1 MTNLFHFVGTHKYF
15 PTFLQLFF
23 WLLSGVTAAAA
34 QPGVLITGK
43 VLDERTKSV
52 AVGATV
58 RVAGSAQGVIVG
70 PDGGFSFTVPSLP
83 ASFEAS
89 LLGYRTLALDVYE
102 APAEPLIIY
111 LVEDYNALSEVVVVG
126 YGTQKKSD
134 LTGALSRVSEA
145 QIREQPVQNI
155 LQALQ
160 GKAAGVDVTSNLRP
174 GGVGNVRIRGTRSI
188 TASNAPLY
196 VVDGIPLSADEAVA
210 INPNDIASTEILKDA
225 SATAIYG
232 SRGANGVILI
242 GLKEGAKG
250 KVSIGYDASFSFSK
264 IHSTTEW
271 MSSGELLDW
280 QRQAHINGG
289 TYTGNYGTAP
299 DPDFDVLKFGGGE
312 QYGDN
317 NIKSA
322 YAWNADGSVQLRPAT
337 PDEIAG
343 GYAAEVP
350 VYQPDK
356 MFDQHW
362 TDLVSRT
369 GVTQNHQLS
378 LAAGSE
384 LSRLY
389 LSLGYLNQEG
399 ALIDQDYRR
408 YSLNL
413 KGDITPRKWLTA
425 GLSLSAIKSLQSY
438 GVAENTANN
447 GGKDS
452 YSQALALAP
461 YASAYDENGNI
472 LNANH
477 VGLSEHNVLLNINN
491 AVNEHALLS
500 TLANT
505 FAEVRFTP
513 WLKYTVRFGAQYSN
527 REYGSFYGPEY
538 TNPFT
543 AIGTAPNTGY
553 NQHSKRFSWTLEN
566 LLQLDKQLGIHS
578 IGATLLQESQESVAN
593 GINVRGYNVTFPS
606 SLWYALQENA
616 NSTVQGG
623 TSYSRSALL
632 SYMGRINYAVL
643 NRYLLT
649 ATGRWDGASVLAS
662 GHKWEFFPSLAVAW
676 KLEQER
682 FLQNAR
688 WIDQLKLRYGWG
700 IVGNA
705 AVSPYTTS
713 GSIGTAV
720 YVFNETITSGYKSSV
735 MPNAGLGWEKT
746 LQHNLGVDFSILQR
760 ISGSV
765 EVYKAYTSDLLL
777 SRSIL
782 PVVGYESITANIGK
796 TQNRG
801 VEVTLSTV
809 NIKNKNFGWTTDLQW
824 SYNKEEI
831 VELADGERDDAANG
845 WYIGYPISV
854 FRDYRYERL
863 WQDNADDARL
873 IELYKKIGNITA
885 IPGQVKVKDQELIV
899 VSEGADGAK
908 SVTLESGEV
917 VTYLDNGFGKI
928 DDDDREI
935 LGSIRPDW
943 IAGLTNT
950 LNYKNLEFS
959 FFLHARAGGL
969 YYGALQ
975 TLGRRVEADT
985 WSPENTGAKFPQ
997 PTTAPFSS
1005 YSEARSYTDGTLV
1018 SLRYVSLG
1026 YTVPK
1031 KYLNRYR
1038 IASLQVY
1045 GQVQNPYIWGGEA
1058 VKVGL
1063 NTDDTVGWDTKA
1075 GASSGGQTAN
1085 TILVRS
1091 FVIGLR
1097 VGL

>member
-1 MTNLFHFVGTHKYF
+1 MTNLFHFVGTDKYF
-15 PTFLQLFF
+15 PTFFLLFA
-23 WLLSGVTAAAA
+23 LLSGANAAVA
-34 QPGVLITGK
+34 QPKMSITGR

-58 RVAGSAQGVIVG
+58 KITGSAQGAIIG
-70 PDGGFSFTVPSLP
+70 ADGNFSFTVPSLP
-83 ASFEAS
+83 VSLEAS
-89 LLGYRTLALDVYE
+89 LFGYKTLELDVYE
-102 APAEPLIIY
+102 APAEPILIY
-111 LVEDYNALSEVVVVG
+111 LVEDFNALGEVVVVG

-134 LTGALSRVSEA
+134 LTGSLSRVSEA
-145 QIREQPVQNI
+145 QIKERPVQNI

-160 GKAAGVDVTSNLRP
+160 GRAAGVDVTSNLRP
-174 GGVGNVRIRGTRSI
+174 GGVGDIRIRGTRSI

-196 VVDGIPLSADEAVA
+196 VVDGIPLSADEAAA
-210 INPNDIASTEILKDA
+210 INPNDIATTEILKDA

-250 KVSIGYDASFSFSK
+250 KVSVDYDASFSFSK
-264 IHSTTEW
+264 IHSTTDW
-271 MSSGELLDW
+271 MNSGELLDW
-280 QRQAHINGG
+280 QRQSHINGG
-289 TYTGNYGTAP
+289 TYTGQYGTAP
-299 DPDFDVLKFGGGE
+299 DPVFDVPKFGGGE
-312 QYGDN
+312 QYGEN
-317 NIKSA
+317 NVKSA
-322 YAWNADGSVQLRPAT
+322 YAWSADGSVQLRPAT

-350 VYQPDK
+350 VYQPGK
-356 MFDQHW
+356 MFDQRW

-369 GVTQNHQLS
+369 GLTQNHQIS
-378 LAAGSE
+378 LATGSE

-389 LSLGYLNQEG
+389 LSLGYLSQEG
-399 ALIDQDYRR
+399 ALIDQDYTR
-408 YSLNL
+408 YSVNL
-413 KGDITPRKWLTA
+413 KGDITPKKWLTI
-425 GLSLSAIKSLQSY
+425 GLSLNAIKSLQNY

-452 YSQALALAP
+452 YSQALSLLP
-461 YASAYDENGNI
+461 YASAYDENGDI

-491 AVNEHALLS
+491 AINEHAQAS

-505 FAEVRFTP
+505 FAEVRFAP
-513 WLKYTVRFGAQYSN
+513 WLKYTVKFGAQYTN

-553 NQHSKRFSWTLEN
+553 NQHAKHFAWTLEN
-566 LLQLDKQLGIHS
+566 LLQFDKQLDIHS
-578 IGATLLQESQESVAN
+578 IGATLLQEAQENTSN

-606 SLWYALQENA
+606 SLWHSLQENA
-616 NSTVQGG
+616 NSSVQGG
-623 TSYSRSALL
+623 TSYSRSSLL
-632 SYMGRINYAVL
+632 SYMGRLNYSL
-643 NRYLLT
+643 LDRYLLT
-649 ATGRWDGASVLAS
+649 ATGRWDGASVLAP

-676 KLEQER
+676 KLENES
-682 FLQNAR
+682 FLQNVR
-688 WIDQLKLRYGWG
+688 WLDQLKLRYGWG

-713 GSIGTAV
+713 GAIGTAV
-720 YVFNETITSGYKSSV
+720 YVFNETITPGYKSSV
-735 MPNAGLGWEKT
+735 MPNAELGWEKT
-746 LQHNLGVDFSILQR
+746 LQHNFGIDFSLLQR

-765 EVYKAYTSDLLL
+765 EVYRAYTSDLLL

-782 PVVGYESITANIGK
+782 PVAGYESILANIGK
-796 TQNRG
+796 TKNRG

-809 NIKNKNFGWTTDLQW
+809 NIKSKTFTWKTDLQW

-831 VELADGERDDAANG
+831 VELADGKIDDANRG

-854 FRDYRYERL
+854 FRDYKYERL
-863 WQDNADDARL
+863 WQDNEEDARL
-873 IELYKKIGNITA
+873 IELYKKIGTITA
-885 IPGQVKVKDQELIV
+885 IPGQVKVKDQELV
-899 VSEGADGAK
+899 VVPEGTAGSK
-908 SVTLESGEV
+908 SVTLASGET

-928 DDDDREI
+928 DDNDKEI

-950 LNYKNLEFS
+950 LSYKNFELS
-959 FFLHARAGGL
+959 FFLHARVGGL

-975 TLGRRVEADT
+975 TLGRRVENDT

-997 PTTAPFSS
+997 PTTASFSN
-1005 YSEARSYTDGTLV
+1005 YNTARSYTDGTLI
-1018 SLRYVSLG
+1018 SLRHVSLG

-1031 KYLNRYR
+1031 KFLNRYK
-1038 IASLQVY
+1038 IANLQIY

-1058 VKVGL
+1058 VRAGL
-1063 NTDDTVGWDTKA
+1063 NPDDAIGWETRA
-1075 GASSGGQTAN
+1075 GAESGGQTAN
-1085 TILVRS
+1085 TILVRN
-1091 FVIGLR
+1091 FVLGVRIGL
-1097 VGL
+1097 

>member
-1 MTNLFHFVGTHKYF
+1 MTNLFHFVGTHKHF
-15 PTFLQLFF
+15 PTFLPLFF
-23 WLLSGVTAAAA
+23 ALLLGANAAVAQSGISIA
-34 QPGVLITGK
+34 GK
-43 VLDERTKSV
+43 VLDDRTKSV

-58 RVAGSAQGVIVG
+58 KVAGSALGAIVG
-70 PDGGFSFTVPSLP
+70 ADGSFGFTVRALPVSL
-83 ASFEAS
+83 EVS
-89 LLGYRTLALDVYE
+89 LLGYRTLELDVYE
-102 APAEPLIIY
+102 APAEPLLIY
-111 LVEDYNALSEVVVVG
+111 LVEDFNALSEVVVVG

-134 LTGALSRVSEA
+134 LTGSLSRVSEA

-174 GGVGNVRIRGTRSI
+174 GGVGDIRIRGTRSI

-196 VVDGIPLSADEAVA
+196 VVDGIPLSADEAAA

-225 SATAIYG
+225 SSTAIYG

-242 GLKEGAKG
+242 GLKEGAAG
-250 KVSIGYDASFSFSK
+250 KVAVGYDACFSFSK
-264 IHSTTEW
+264 IHSTTDW
-271 MSSGELLDW
+271 MSAGERLGW

-289 TYTGNYGTAP
+289 TYTGAYGTAP

-317 NIKSA
+317 SIKSA

-337 PDEIAG
+337 PDEIAA

-350 VYQPDK
+350 VYRPDN

-369 GVTQNHQLS
+369 GLTQNHQLS
-378 LAAGSE
+378 LTAGSE
-384 LSRLY
+384 QSKLY
-389 LSLGYLNQEG
+389 LSLGVLNQEG
-399 ALIDQDYRR
+399 ALVDQDYRR

-413 KGDITPRKWLTA
+413 KGDITPRKWLTV
-425 GLSLSAIKSLQSY
+425 GLSLNAIKSLQNY
-438 GVAENTANN
+438 GVAENTSNN

-452 YSQALALAP
+452 YSQALALEP
-461 YASAYDENGNI
+461 YAAAYDENGGI
-472 LNANH
+472 LNTNH

-491 AVNEHALLS
+491 AINEHALLS
-500 TLANT
+500 TLANS

-513 WLKYTVRFGAQYSN
+513 WLKYTAKLGAQYSN

-553 NQHSKRFSWTLEN
+553 NRHSKRFSWTLEN
-566 LLQLDKQLGIHS
+566 LLQLDKQLGIHH

-593 GINVRGYNVTFPS
+593 DINVRGYDVTFPS

-616 NSTVQGG
+616 NSAVQGG

-632 SYMGRINYAVL
+632 SYMGRLNYALL

-649 ATGRWDGASVLAS
+649 ATGRWDGASVLAT
-662 GHKWEFFPSLAVAW
+662 GHKWAFFPSLAVAW

-682 FLQNAR
+682 FLQNER

-720 YVFNETITSGYKSSV
+720 YVFNETIAPGYKSSV

-746 LQHNLGVDFSILQR
+746 LQHNLGVDFSFLRR

-765 EVYKAYTSDLLL
+765 EVYRAYTSDLLL

-782 PVVGYESITANIGK
+782 PVVGYESILANIGK
-796 TQNRG
+796 TKNSG

-809 NIKNKNFGWTTDLQW
+809 NINTKSFSWKTDLQW

-831 VELADGERDDAANG
+831 VELADGERDDATNG
-845 WYIGYPISV
+845 WYIGYPVSV

-863 WQDNADDARL
+863 WQDNAHDARL
-873 IELYKKIGNITA
+873 MELYKKIGNVTA
-885 IPGQVKVKDQELIV
+885 IPGQVKVKDQELV
-899 VSEGADGAK
+899 V
-908 SVTLESGEV
+908 V
-917 VTYLDNGFGKI
+917 
-928 DDDDREI
+928 
-935 LGSIRPDW
+935 
-943 IAGLTNT
+943 
-950 LNYKNLEFS
+950 
-959 FFLHARAGGL
+959 
-969 YYGALQ
+969 
-975 TLGRRVEADT
+975 
-985 WSPENTGAKFPQ
+985 
-997 PTTAPFSS
+997 
-1005 YSEARSYTDGTLV
+1005 
-1018 SLRYVSLG
+1018 
-1026 YTVPK
+1026 
-1031 KYLNRYR
+1031 
-1038 IASLQVY
+1038 
-1045 GQVQNPYIWGGEA
+1045 
-1058 VKVGL
+1058 
-1063 NTDDTVGWDTKA
+1063 
-1075 GASSGGQTAN
+1075 
-1085 TILVRS
+1085 
-1091 FVIGLR
+1091 
-1097 VGL
+1097 